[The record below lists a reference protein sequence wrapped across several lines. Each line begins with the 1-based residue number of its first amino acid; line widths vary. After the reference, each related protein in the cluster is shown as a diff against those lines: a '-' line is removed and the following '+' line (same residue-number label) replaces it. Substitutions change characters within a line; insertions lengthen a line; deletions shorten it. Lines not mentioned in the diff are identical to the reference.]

1 MDEGEGSGFNMEKL
15 SKAAENSPAKGSPS
29 QSPTIQGSG
38 AKGGQW
44 AVALSP
50 HSWALCPLPFA
61 LLLWDWPCCH
71 ASLCCDQALS
81 EGAGGAGKSPTPGC
95 LLDDFLL
102 GDGWLGDGRGRLD
115 DCGDGPRQEL
125 VGLGP

>member
-38 AKGGQW
+38 AQGQPW

-50 HSWALCPLPFA
+50 HSWALCLFPYCSGTGPAVMPPFA
-61 LLLWDWPCCH
+61 VT
-71 ASLCCDQALS
+71 
-81 EGAGGAGKSPTPGC
+81 G
-95 LLDDFLL
+95 
-102 GDGWLGDGRGRLD
+102 
-115 DCGDGPRQEL
+115 
-125 VGLGP
+125 